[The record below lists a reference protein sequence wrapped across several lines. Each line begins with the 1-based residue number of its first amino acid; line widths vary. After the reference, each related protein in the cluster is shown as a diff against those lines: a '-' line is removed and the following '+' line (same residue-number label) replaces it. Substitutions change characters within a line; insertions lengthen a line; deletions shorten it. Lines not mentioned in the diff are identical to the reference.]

1 MDDLYDDPSTPGS
14 GVTTPASEYQQ
25 SLSDLQARGIPVDDN
40 GFPAYDAT
48 LFGSDVHS
56 DRQNGGPVLSS
67 ANGQA
72 EHQDM
77 LEAQAGMF
85 DLEGNLTPEG
95 EARFKEEERQER
107 LARQARQEA
116 YFSNVP
122 KDRSKPANQEATP
135 QRPEQTNGFDH
146 RQPAPGRGPAQSRRQ
161 PPGFTPDRPTPTANP
176 AGFAQPSSSSQQ
188 TAFPQSSGSS
198 NGFRQDA
205 HSQQNG
211 FAHSNGD
218 QRYQAPQQQPVSSF
232 AAGPTANGFGHAQQP
247 QAASQKP
254 QPQSHANGY
263 AHAQQ
268 PIQQSYG
275 SGGFPDSAMNS
286 LLSQPSH
293 GTSGDFSSELWAT
306 DARKPSPDW
315 AWTQQQQQQRQK
327 QQQQQRKSAQRA
339 AAPGPVAQQNFAQ
352 QNFAQRQPAQQA
364 AAQQSAAPQ
373 SALPQQLAFLQQS
386 ATPTHQAFEPVQAY
400 GGHDYAN
407 PTDVLARKVQGKEE
421 SAPDESNVDEFITS
435 CLQE

>member
-1 MDDLYDDPSTPGS
+1 
-14 GVTTPASEYQQ
+14 
-25 SLSDLQARGIPVDDN
+25 
-40 GFPAYDAT
+40 
-48 LFGSDVHS
+48 
-56 DRQNGGPVLSS
+56 
-67 ANGQA
+67 
-72 EHQDM
+72 M

-95 EARFKEEERQER
+95 KARFKEEER

-116 YFSNVP
+116 YFSSVP
-122 KDRSKPANQEATP
+122 KDRSSNTPANQEANP

-176 AGFAQPSSSSQQ
+176 AGFAQPSSSSRQ
-188 TAFPQSSGSS
+188 TASPQSSGSA

-232 AAGPTANGFGHAQQP
+232 AANPTANGFGHVQQP
-247 QAASQKP
+247 QAASQKPQP

-286 LLSQPSH
+286 LLSRPSH

-315 AWTQQQQQQRQK
+315 AWIQQQQQQRQK

-339 AAPGPVAQQNFAQ
+339 AAPGPAAQ

-386 ATPTHQAFEPVQAY
+386 ATLTNQAPEPVRAY
-400 GGHDYAN
+400 GDHDYAN
-407 PTDVLARKVQGKEE
+407 PADVLAGKVQGKEF
-421 SAPDESNVDEFITS
+421 ADESNVDDFIAS